1 MTDITMGAVEYALRG
16 LQQRAD
22 VRAHNV
28 ANVNTPNFRGSRVDF
43 ESALRGALSARNPG
57 QVAAPAVLPTASM
70 PNAAGTTVDLE
81 TEMVGMLQDNLMRDA
96 MVNAFNFKTGVL
108 RTAITGGR

>member
-1 MTDITMGAVEYALRG
+1 MTDITTAAVEYALRG

-22 VRAHNV
+22 VRAHNM

-43 ESALRGALSARNPG
+43 ENSLRSALSQRDPG
-57 QVAAPAVLPTASM
+57 PIAAPAVLPTASL

-81 TEMVGMLQDNLMRDA
+81 TEMVGMMQDNLLRDA

>member
-1 MTDITMGAVEYALRG
+1 MTDITIGAVEYALRG

-22 VRAHNV
+22 VRAHNLS
-28 ANVNTPNFRGSRVDF
+28 NMNTPNFRGSRVDF
-43 ESALRGALSARNPG
+43 ESSLQAALGQRNPG
-57 QVAAPAVLPTASM
+57 PIAEPAVLPSPVL

-81 TEMVGMLQDNLMRDA
+81 TEMVGMMQDNLMRDA